1 MARSRG
7 RRLTGA
13 LALFLLAVPVAA
25 VAADDGPV
33 DLGGTPVDGSTDR
46 VHPRTVAAG
55 EWADVLAADEGEAP
69 HYFRYVRRAG
79 SGSTVHVSAVTA
91 GSSQMDGLGL
101 EIYAGDTSCGSGSA
115 SPSYGRAWSATAVQV
130 SVGPEEPG
138 ENGLQ
143 DRSADCDADE
153 LLIEVGRGFGSAE
166 ADLPVLLKIVEESP
180 LALPAELDQPL
191 LSSYGAPATGE
202 ERGAATGGTTFASA
216 PELEPGTWQVE
227 VAEGEQRFFRVPV
240 AWGQQ
245 LAALATAEPW
255 GGVEGRFDDPDVEL
269 RLYSPLLDEVE
280 LGDTSPTGSWSEDE
294 PLELTE
300 GVAPVA
306 YAQRYGSE
314 AGASLPGD
322 FYVAVAVGD
331 PSAGEEPV
339 TVPLALTVGV
349 DGAATEGPA
358 FEHDPA
364 FLVAEDTWAETPSGA
379 LPTAGD
385 DAADDPST
393 ARRVGAL
400 ALAAVGAACCVGGV
414 LTLRRR

>member
-13 LALFLLAVPVAA
+13 LALFLLTVPAGAMAA
-25 VAADDGPV
+25 GDAPV

-79 SGSTVHVSAVTA
+79 TGSTVHVSVVTA
-91 GSSQMDGLGL
+91 GSPEMDGLGL
-101 EIYAGDTSCGSGSA
+101 EVYAGDTSCGSASA
-115 SPSYGRAWSATAVQV
+115 SATYGRAWSATAVQV
-130 SVGPEEPG
+130 SVGPDEPG

-166 ADLPVLLKIVEESP
+166 ADLPVLLKIVEEAP

-191 LSSYGAPATGE
+191 LSSYVAPATGE
-202 ERGAATGGTTFASA
+202 EHGAVEGGRSFATA
-216 PELEPGTWQVE
+216 PELEAGSWE
-227 VAEGEQRFFRVPV
+227 VAVTEGEQRFFRVPV
-240 AWGQQ
+240 AWGEQ
-245 LAALATAEPW
+245 LAAQATAEPW

-269 RLYSPLLDEVE
+269 RVFSPLLDEVE

-294 PLELTE
+294 TLELTE
-300 GVAPVA
+300 GMVPVS
-306 YAQRYGSE
+306 YVQRYGSE
-314 AGASLPGD
+314 GGSSLPGD

-331 PSAGEEPV
+331 PGEGEEPV
-339 TVPLALTVGV
+339 TVPLTLTVEV
-349 DGAATEGPA
+349 DGKALDGPA

-379 LPTAGD
+379 LPSGED
-385 DAADDPST
+385 DAADGPST

-400 ALAAVGAACCVGGV
+400 ALAAVGAVCCVGGV
-414 LTLRRR
+414 VALRRR